1 MFNKF
6 YVHTV
11 SLLLLT
17 ISLYAG
23 DLPIKYIGIEHGLS
37 NNAVT
42 SIYQDYYGFMWF
54 GTYDGL
60 NRYDGYEFK
69 IFRNSIGNPNS
80 VNSNNIN
87 CLEGDWDHNVWVGSQ
102 KGLVMYDQGRSLFKP
117 MSYLPYGSKGTKHL
131 AENVLKL
138 NVVQNRF
145 MLVATQH
152 GGLIVFE
159 RNSQEGMQVP
169 LAGSPTPTA
178 YHVAAIDY
186 PGTGNLVWMFIESEG
201 LHVYDLTKRTFR
213 LVNNRIRSARS
224 IRWDASNT
232 LWLGNDDGLFKYSVA
247 TDTYSSNLLGVKTS
261 IRDICIDNEKN
272 LWIASDGT
280 GVWKLPRGSTY
291 ASPYL
296 STTGEVLVNSNAVYS
311 IYQDVQGRKWVG
323 TLRGGINLIEPRG
336 NLFSHIA
343 FNRYGS
349 HKKLEE
355 DFILSFCEDEKGDLW
370 IGTDGAGLRWWKR
383 DANEY
388 IQFKHDARNPASI
401 SSNFVTN
408 IIRDFKN
415 DIWISTWFG
424 GLNRV
429 NKDKR
434 TFRRYILTNP
444 ITNAKETNSW
454 IIFEDNHNNL
464 WATAEGGIYLY
475 NRSKDKFELFDERIS
490 NLQSIT
496 IDTRGN
502 MWGGNYTSLIKID
515 RLNKKHIF
523 YSIKY
528 PIRSIHEDRNHN
540 LWVGTQDGGL
550 LLMDPTKGTY
560 KRYTTNDGLPN
571 NTILRILEDKSSHLW
586 LSTYKGLSKFH
597 HPSSTFQN
605 FSETDGLQSNQFSFN
620 AALAL
625 KSGEFVF
632 GGIKGFNLF
641 HPDSISILSTS
652 RKILVTGLKIND
664 VPIENSINHKTA
676 WYPDRINEIT
686 VPYDSA
692 ALSINYVALEYSGN
706 DKLNYAYHLEGWDKG
721 WNYVNTSRTANYSK
735 LHEGKYTFKVKVK
748 APDGKW
754 TSATSLLQISVL
766 PPWYRTWW
774 AYSIYVFFI
783 LAGLYAYVKYARW
796 HESVKY
802 EIKLAHLE
810 NEKEKDLAEKKLSF
824 FTNISHEFRTPLTLI
839 IDPLKDHIKNSNELA
854 PQKSLETAYRNAQRL
869 LSLVDQLM
877 LFRKADTG
885 HDFMKV
891 SVLNITEICK
901 EVFSCFKQIAIAKN
915 IRFTFKAPQEPAK
928 IYGDYEK
935 LEIIF
940 FNLLSN
946 AFKFT
951 PENGTIEI
959 EITQTETEV
968 EVIVDDTGIGISPE
982 QMEKLYDKYN
992 RGSSSAV
999 FSSSGF
1005 GIGLYLV
1012 KYFVDLHEGTIEC
1025 QSELNRGTRFSTIL
1039 KKNKQHPGSDQID
1052 TPSAMNNEL
1061 LKELFVQD
1069 DRGDKVEPPSMKD
1082 QTAIELVTEKKSIL
1096 IIDDNDDITH
1106 YLEGLFK
1113 ESYIPYTAKNGIDGF
1128 NIVKDYSPD
1137 LVISDVHMQGMD
1149 GLELC
1154 KKIKKSRELAHIP
1167 VILLT
1172 GSSADDTRL
1181 SGIEGGADD
1190 YITKPFNSELL
1201 LARVDNILKNRN
1213 LIQSFFFDQVTLK
1226 PTATKVP
1233 AEYRIFLENCIAVI
1247 EENLDKD
1254 DFCVTKFAR
1263 KMGMSHSALYQKIKL
1278 VSGQSV
1284 NNFIRSIRLRRAA
1297 VLMLREDL
1305 QVKEA
1310 AFQVGLADV
1319 KYFREQFT
1327 KLFKMSPSEYI
1338 KRYRQSFNRNL
1349 NVVKE

>member
-1 MFNKF
+1 MFIR
-6 YVHTV
+6 VHLYLF
-11 SLLLLT
+11 SLLLFTL
-17 ISLYAG
+17 SLHAR
-23 DLPIKYIGIEHGLS
+23 DLPIKYIGIEQGLS

-60 NRYDGYEFK
+60 NRYDGYDFK
-69 IFRNSIGNPNS
+69 VFRNSIGDDHS
-80 VNSNNIN
+80 INSNNIN

-102 KGLVMYDQGRSLFKP
+102 KGLVVYDQGKSIFQP
-117 MSYLPYGSKGTKHL
+117 VSYLRYGAKSKQYLTQ
-131 AENVLKL
+131 NVLKL
-138 NVVQNRF
+138 NAVQNRF
-145 MLVATQH
+145 MLVATQDA
-152 GGLIVFE
+152 GLIVFE
-159 RNSQEGMQVP
+159 GNMHEGTQIP
-169 LAGSPTPTA
+169 LSGSPTPAA
-178 YHVAAIDY
+178 YHVAALEY
-186 PGTGNLVWMFIESEG
+186 PGKGDLVWVFIESRG
-201 LHVYDLTKRTFR
+201 LHVYDLKNRTFR
-213 LVNNRIRSARS
+213 LVNSKIKSARS
-224 IRWDASNT
+224 IKWDATNT
-232 LWLGNDDGLFKYSVA
+232 LWLGNDDGLFKYSVSG
-247 TDTYSSNLLGVKTS
+247 DTYSSNLLQVQTS
-261 IRDICIDNEKN
+261 VRDICIDKEMN

-280 GVWKLPRGSTY
+280 GVWILPRGVSS

-296 STTGEVLVNSNAVYS
+296 SSTGEVLVNSNAVYR
-311 IYQDVQGRKWVG
+311 IYQDAQGRKWVG

-336 NLFSHIA
+336 SHFSRIA
-343 FNRYGS
+343 YNRHGS

-370 IGTDGAGLRWWKR
+370 IGTDGAGLRRWKR
-383 DANEY
+383 DVNAY
-388 IQFKHDARNPASI
+388 SQFKHDPRNAASI

-408 IIRDFKN
+408 IIKDFKD

-424 GLNRV
+424 GINRV
-429 NKDKR
+429 NRDKG
-434 TFRRYILTNP
+434 TFRRYLLNNTKTN
-444 ITNAKETNSW
+444 TKEANSW
-454 IIFEDNHNNL
+454 IIFEDNLNNL
-464 WATAEGGIYLY
+464 WATAEGGIYRY
-475 NRSKDKFELFDERIS
+475 NRSKDEFELFDETLS

-496 IDTRGN
+496 IDRRGT
-502 MWGGNYTSLIKID
+502 MWAGNYSSLIKID

-523 YSIKY
+523 YSIGY
-528 PIRSIHEDRNHN
+528 PVRSIHEDKNQN
-540 LWVGTQDGGL
+540 FWVGTQDGGL
-550 LLMDPTKGTY
+550 LLMDAAKKKY

-571 NTILRILEDKSSHLW
+571 NTILRILEDKQSHLW

-597 HPSSTFQN
+597 HPTSTFHN
-605 FSETDGLQSNQFSFN
+605 FSETDGLQSNQFSYN

-625 KSGEFVF
+625 KSGEFLF

-641 HPDSISILSTS
+641 HPDSTSIQSTI
-652 RKILVTGLKIND
+652 RKIFVTGLKINN
-664 VPIENSINHKTA
+664 VPIENSINHKTG
-676 WYPDRINEIT
+676 WYPDQTNKVTI
-686 VPYDSA
+686 PYDSA
-692 ALSINYVALEYSGN
+692 VLSINYVALEYSGN
-706 DKLNYAYHLEGWDKG
+706 DKLNYAYRLQGWDQG
-721 WNYVNTSRTANYSK
+721 WNYVDKSRTANYSK
-735 LHEGKYTFKVKVK
+735 LQEGEYTFKVKVR

-754 TSATSLLQISVL
+754 TSETNLLHISVL

-774 AYSIYVFFI
+774 AYTIYTFLI
-783 LAGLYAYVKYARW
+783 LLGLYAYVKYARW
-796 HESVKY
+796 HEAVKY

-810 NEKEKDLAEKKLSF
+810 NEKEKELAEKKLSF

-839 IDPLKDHIKNSNELA
+839 IDPLKDYIRNSKELV

-885 HDFMKV
+885 HDYMKV
-891 SVLNITEICK
+891 SALNITDLCK
-901 EVFSCFKQIAIAKN
+901 EVFGCFEQIATAKN
-915 IRFTFKAPQEPAK
+915 IRFSFSAPQEPAK
-928 IYGDYEK
+928 VYGDYEK

-951 PENGTIEI
+951 PENGSIGLEI
-959 EITQTETEV
+959 IQTDGQVQIIV
-968 EVIVDDTGIGISPE
+968 EDSGIGISPE
-982 QMEKLYDKYN
+982 QMGKLYEKYN
-992 RGSSSAV
+992 RGCSSAV

-1012 KYFVDLHEGTIEC
+1012 KYFIDLHEGTIEC
-1025 QSELNRGTRFSTIL
+1025 QSELNRGTRFSMIL
-1039 KKNKQHPGSDQID
+1039 KKDMQHQSDPVV
-1052 TPSAMNNEL
+1052 TLSARNNEL
-1061 LKELFVQD
+1061 LKELFVHD
-1069 DRGDKVEPPSMKD
+1069 ARSEKADLPSMKA
-1082 QTAIELVTEKKSIL
+1082 QTANELISEKKSIL

-1106 YLEGLFK
+1106 YLEELFK
-1113 ESYIPYTAKNGIDGF
+1113 ETYIPYTAKNGIDGF
-1128 NIVKDYSPD
+1128 NIVKDYLPD

-1154 KKIKKSRELAHIP
+1154 KKIKKTRDLAHIP

-1190 YITKPFNSELL
+1190 YLTKPFSSELL

-1213 LIQSFFFDQVTLK
+1213 LIQSFFFDRVTLK
-1226 PTATKVP
+1226 PTAAKVP

-1247 EENLDKD
+1247 EENLDKE

-1263 KMGMSHSALYQKIKL
+1263 KMGMSHSALYQKIRQ

-1327 KLFKMSPSEYI
+1327 KLFGMTPSEYI
-1338 KRYRQSFNRNL
+1338 KRYRPSFNRNL